1 MGSVVDSYCK
11 GCQYLGSN
19 SYGKWCRY
27 NDVTGHVRGCPAGK
41 DCIRYLKGPAK
52 HTPNASPF
60 ASAYSKKQAS
70 SEIKPKKEKKPPMT
84 PEERYEHDKAR
95 KRQRARELQEKAQ
108 GRQRAAIA
116 AYKEAT
122 GDSNYQISL
131 KIGVH
136 ESTVNKWANEYV
148 PADWSKLAIL
158 GIQKPE
164 GL

>member
-1 MGSVVDSYCK
+1 
-11 GCQYLGSN
+11 
-19 SYGKWCRY
+19 
-27 NDVTGHVRGCPAGK
+27 
-41 DCIRYLKGPAK
+41 
-52 HTPNASPF
+52 
-60 ASAYSKKQAS
+60 
-70 SEIKPKKEKKPPMT
+70 MT

-108 GRQRAAIA
+108 GRQRAAIV

-131 KIGVH
+131 KIGIH